1 VGNAN
6 EVAECIEVLKGGGP
20 ADLLEVTLA
29 LTARL
34 LVLGKVATDLADADR
49 RARAAI
55 HSGAGLE
62 RFRRIIEVQGGNPRI
77 VDDVS
82 LLPHVDG
89 RHMVTAT
96 RDGYVTRID
105 AELVGRAS
113 GALGAGRDRV
123 VDPVDHAVGIMVL
136 ARPGDAVKR
145 GDPIFELQYRDRGR
159 LEPALLLAARAV
171 VIDDSPPR
179 PRPLIVSEVQ

>member
-1 VGNAN
+1 
-6 EVAECIEVLKGGGP
+6 
-20 ADLLEVTLA
+20 
-29 LTARL
+29 
-34 LVLGKVATDLADADR
+34 
-49 RARAAI
+49 
-55 HSGAGLE
+55 
-62 RFRRIIEVQGGNPRI
+62 
-77 VDDVS
+77 
-82 LLPHVDG
+82 
-89 RHMVTAT
+89 MVTAT

-145 GDPIFELQYRDRGR
+145 GEPIFELQYRDRGR